1 MTFQF
6 EGFEARLHI
15 DVETFSEVDIRQAGA
30 HAYAQHPSTEVL
42 MVYFAFNDDEP
53 IEWDI
58 HQGQPVPAGFVELLR
73 DPRVAKVAF
82 NAAFERLIFKHVLGE
97 DIPAEQWRCTM
108 VAAYYLGFTGGLG
121 NVIDAIGLEEK
132 KDTRGARLIQ
142 KFCKPAP
149 SNHTAK
155 RYTAE
160 NSAGEYQEL
169 KEYCRQDVVSERGLL
184 LWIVQFPQMPLWDWH
199 RYVLDQRINDRGVF
213 IDTKMAQGAQ
223 DLWAQEKSDLEDQL
237 RELTGLSKVTRGP
250 FAAWLEEQGADGSS
264 LRKEVLS
271 AVTEPPHV
279 VEAISLWIEKEGK
292 AVSKYTAMLR
302 GTCTD
307 GRAKGLFQFK
317 GAARTDRTAGRRI
330 QLQNLRRSFVKGDVE
345 FQMDLIVDAI
355 RKGSSPLLKL
365 VTGMNTSDALGGSV
379 RHAIQA
385 APGNTLVV
393 YDLASIES
401 VILGWLTLCDKID
414 HTFRSGR
421 DTYRVFASEYFG
433 VQYDDVTSE
442 QRGFSKPPVLGCGY
456 MLGAKGLV
464 AYAEGYG
471 VNMSESE
478 SSRAVNTFRSMYPEI
493 PKFWSWIN
501 DAAKYVTVTG
511 QPLEGYRLRLERD
524 ASFLRIWLPSGRAL
538 SYFLPTVERRIAPWA
553 EVTVPHRPEGTTMN
567 DLRSLYRGKDDQHIA
582 ASEGI
587 NTEDSDWVD
596 NFSYMGT
603 DQMTNQWVRS
613 HAHAGLLTENIVQ
626 SIALDVL
633 FEGIEKAE
641 DAGLPVV
648 LQVHDELAVEVPL
661 AEADRAAQTLQHCMV
676 QIPKWAD
683 GLWLGAEGYISRIY
697 MKD

>member
-15 DVETFSEVDIRQAGA
+15 DVETFSEVDIKQAGA

-58 HQGQPVPAGFVELLR
+58 HKGAPVPEGFVALLR

-121 NVIDAIGLEEK
+121 NVINAIGLDEK

-149 SNHTAK
+149 SNHTAE

-160 NSAGEYQEL
+160 NSPGEYQEL
-169 KEYCRQDVVSERGLL
+169 KDYCKQDVVSERSLL
-184 LWIVQFPQMPLWDWH
+184 LWIVQFPQMHTWDWH
-199 RYVLDQRINDRGVF
+199 RYVLDQRINDRGVY
-213 IDTKMAQGAQ
+213 IDTRMAQGAH
-223 DLWAQEKSDLEDQL
+223 DLWEEEKGVLEGQL
-237 RELTGLSKVTRGP
+237 RQLTGLGKVTRGP
-250 FAAWLEEQGADGSS
+250 FAAWLEQQGADGSS

-271 AVTEPPHV
+271 SVTEPPHV
-279 VEAISLWIEKEGK
+279 VEAIGLWIEKEGK

-302 GTCTD
+302 GTCAD

-330 QLQNLRRSFVKGDVE
+330 QLQNLRRSFVKGDVA
-345 FQMDLIVDAI
+345 FQMDLLVDAI
-355 RKGSSPLLKL
+355 RKGSSGLLKL
-365 VTGMNTSDALGGSV
+365 TSGMGTSDALGGSV
-379 RHAIQA
+379 RHALQA

-401 VILGWLTLCDKID
+401 VILGWVACCDKID
-414 HTFRSGR
+414 LTFRGGR
-421 DTYRVFASEYFG
+421 DTYRVFAAEYFG
-433 VQYDDVTSE
+433 VDYDAVSSA
-442 QRGFSKPPVLGCGY
+442 QRGFAKPPVLGCGY
-456 MLGAKGLV
+456 MLGVGGLI

-471 VNMSESE
+471 VTMSKEE
-478 SSRAVNTFRSMYPEI
+478 SSRAVSTFRSMYPEI
-493 PKFWSWIN
+493 PVFWNWIN
-501 DAAKYVTVTG
+501 EAVKYVTETG
-511 QPLEGYRLRLERD
+511 MPLEGYRLRVERD

-538 SYFLPTVERRIAPWA
+538 SYFLPTVESRIAPWA
-553 EVTVPHRPEGTTMN
+553 DISIPGRPEGTTMN
-567 DLRSLYRGKDDQHIA
+567 ELRSFYRGRDDEFIVRA
-582 ASEGI
+582 EGI
-587 NTEDSDWVD
+587 QVEDRDWVR

-603 DQMTNQWVRS
+603 DQVTNQWVRT

-626 SIALDVL
+626 SIALDIL
-633 FEGIEKAE
+633 FEGITHAE
-641 DAGLPVV
+641 AAGLPIV
-648 LQVHDELAVEVPL
+648 LQVHDELAAEVPV
-661 AEADRAAQTLQHCMV
+661 AEADAAAELLKDCMTRV
-676 QIPKWAD
+676 PAWAD
-683 GLWLGAEGYISRIY
+683 GLWLGAAGYISRIY